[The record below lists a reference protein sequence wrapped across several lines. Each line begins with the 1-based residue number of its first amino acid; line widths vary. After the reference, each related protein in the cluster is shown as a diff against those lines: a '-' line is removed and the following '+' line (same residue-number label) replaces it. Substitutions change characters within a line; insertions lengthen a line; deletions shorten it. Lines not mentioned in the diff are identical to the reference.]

1 MYHSW
6 SDVTAQAVQRGVS
19 PGTVVLENE
28 CALTGTDAASV
39 LRQLRSRWDIMQAS
53 CVRALEQPQPMVL
66 GLIRGQSEKQGR
78 YGEQRTPLCGALLN
92 GVMAHALSACEVNAS
107 MGRICAAPTAGSCG
121 ILPAVVQGV
130 ARMLGSTE
138 EQIDE
143 ALLVACGVGAVIM
156 RNATVAGAEGGCQ
169 AECGTA
175 AAMAGAAAVSLSG
188 GTPQM
193 MDACIAIVLM
203 NCMGL
208 VCDPVAGLVQLPCSF
223 RNASQAVNAII
234 SADLA
239 LAGQDSV
246 IPADEAI
253 VAMFKVGRQLPPQL
267 RETAGGGVAATPTGK
282 ALKKQLKESEIPE
295 SGNAVREEKVEG

>member
-6 SDVTAQAVQRGVS
+6 SDLTAQAAQRGVS

-28 CALTGTDAASV
+28 CALTGADAASV
-39 LRQLRSRWDIMQAS
+39 LRELRTRWGIMLTS
-53 CVRALEQPQPMVL
+53 CARALEQPQDMVL
-66 GLIRGQSEKQGR
+66 GLISGQSEKQKN
-78 YGEQRTPLCGALLN
+78 YGQRHAPLCGALLN
-92 GVMAHALSACEVNAS
+92 DVMAHALSACEVNAS

-138 EQIDE
+138 EQLDE

-188 GTPQM
+188 GTLQQ

-223 RNASQAVNAII
+223 RNASQAVNALI

-239 LAGQDSV
+239 LAGQDSI
-246 IPADEAI
+246 IPADEAV

-282 ALKKQLKESEIPE
+282 ALKKQLKENGSSE
-295 SGNAVREEKVEG
+295 NADSAR